1 MQDISSETRE
11 KALPCVHDDKT
22 VEGNVVEEAAPGVC
36 SGVAASTP
44 ISRNTIHLQILE
56 LLFWVSSA
64 QK

>member
-1 MQDISSETRE
+1 MY
-11 KALPCVHDDKT
+11 DDKT

-36 SGVAASTP
+36 SGVAASTL
-44 ISRNTIHLQILE
+44 ISRVTIHLQILE